1 MSNEELK
8 ANVLL
13 VDDEE
18 QFLKVVSQRLGMR
31 GLKVEAAT
39 SGEEAIKKADQRE
52 FDAIILDLVMPGK
65 SGIEVLREIKAKHP
79 DLQIIMLTGH
89 GSIEAGVEAIKEGAI
104 DFMQKPVDFEKL
116 MKKIE
121 EAKNKRFLIIEK
133 KHEEHLKEILQSK
146 PW

>member
-1 MSNEELK
+1 MSIEELK

-39 SGEEAIKKADQRE
+39 SGEEAIKKSDQRG

-65 SGIEVLREIKAKHP
+65 SGIEVLKEIKKKHP
-79 DLQIIMLTGH
+79 
-89 GSIEAGVEAIKEGAI
+89 VY
-104 DFMQKPVDFEKL
+104 
-116 MKKIE
+116 
-121 EAKNKRFLIIEK
+121 R
-133 KHEEHLKEILQSK
+133 
-146 PW
+146 

>member
-1 MSNEELK
+1 MTNEELK

-31 GLKVEAAT
+31 GLKLETAT
-39 SGEEAIKKADQRE
+39 SGDEAIKKTDQRD

-65 SGIEVLREIKAKHP
+65 SGIEVLKEIRSKHP
-79 DLQIIMLTGH
+79 DLQIIILTGH
-89 GSIEAGVEAIKEGAI
+89 GSVEAGVEAIKEGAM
-104 DFMQKPVDFEKL
+104 DFLQKPVDIEKL
-116 MKKIE
+116 LEKIS
-121 EAKNKRFLIIEK
+121 EAKNKRFLIIK
-133 KHEEHLKEILQSK
+133 KKTEEHLKEILQTK

>member
-39 SGEEAIKKADQRE
+39 TGEEAIKKADQRD

-65 SGIEVLREIKAKHP
+65 SGIEVLKEIKAKHP
-79 DLQIIMLTGH
+79 DLQIIILTGH
-89 GSIEAGVEAIKEGAI
+89 GTVEAGVEAIKEGAI

-116 MKKIE
+116 LKKIE

>member
-1 MSNEELK
+1 MANEEFN

-31 GLKVEAAT
+31 GLKLETAT
-39 SGEEAIKKADQRE
+39 SGDEAIKKAEQRD

-65 SGIEVLREIKAKHP
+65 SGIEVLKEIKKKHP
-79 DLQIIMLTGH
+79 DLQIIILTGH
-89 GSIEAGVEAIKEGAI
+89 GSVEAGVEAIKEGAI
-104 DFMQKPVDFEKL
+104 DFLQKPVDFEKL
-116 MKKIE
+116 LKKIS
-121 EAKNKRFLIIEK
+121 EAKNKRFLIIQEK
-133 KHEEHLKEILQSK
+133 TEKHLKEILQSK